1 MSPLATY
8 RERRPEGR
16 RFFELFDDTIV
27 VRGKN
32 YLEHEFETPI
42 ALHTLTSAH
51 GWIKTRSA
59 GFWVTL
65 PVAFLISVVLTAFVG
80 NFLQDTEYL
89 LIGIVAA
96 AIVALLLTLFLLFRK
111 IEFATFQNGQ
121 GQTVLTIGRA
131 GPDKVQFDEFV
142 KLLAKQIEK
151 AHQSPNK
158 SVERDAQ

>member
-16 RFFELFDDTIV
+16 RLFELFEDAII

-42 ALHTLTSAH
+42 ALHTLVSAH

-65 PVAFLISVVLTAFVG
+65 PVAFLISVVLTAVVG
-80 NFLQDTEYL
+80 SFLQDTEYL
-89 LIGIVAA
+89 LIGIVSAGL
-96 AIVALLLTLFLLFRK
+96 VALFLTLFLLFRK

-121 GQTVLTIGRA
+121 GQTVLTVGCA
-131 GPDKVQFDEFV
+131 GPDKAQFAEFV
-142 KLLAKQIEK
+142 KLLAQQIEK
-151 AHQSPNK
+151 KRQSPNK